1 MEGNMPK
8 KESGMWRNKNAP
20 MSKNYRKG
28 GKSYRGG
35 GRSLLGMDSSYKK
48 DFFNNPNTRPPQIAE
63 IQEGLGQVR
72 PGMYTGGFSGNWEK
86 IGPARPISPK
96 ETIVDTGRRASGPRR
111 KAGPGGRAGGGSTE
125 VGKKVQ
131 SYKEY
136 VKKTFG
142 GGKT

>member
-1 MEGNMPK
+1 MPK

-35 GRSLLGMDSSYKK
+35 GWTDIGVQSGPGGGRRPTPTNKK
-48 DFFNNPNTRPPQIAE
+48 DWFNNPNTRPPGIAP

-72 PGMYTGGFSGNWEK
+72 PGMSTGGG
-86 IGPARPISPK
+86 
-96 ETIVDTGRRASGPRR
+96 
-111 KAGPGGRAGGGSTE
+111 TE

>member
-1 MEGNMPK
+1 MPK

-20 MSKNYRKG
+20 MSKNYR
-28 GKSYRGG
+28 
-35 GRSLLGMDSSYKK
+35 
-48 DFFNNPNTRPPQIAE
+48 A
-63 IQEGLGQVR
+63 
-72 PGMYTGGFSGNWEK
+72 GGFSGNWEK
-86 IGPARPISPK
+86 IGPARPLSPK

-111 KAGPGGRAGGGSTE
+111 KAGPGGYAGGGATE